1 NYQPNLI
8 AKSLR
13 SGKSFTIGLVIA
25 DIANPFFAHIAR
37 IVDDVA
43 RKYNYTII
51 IGSCDES
58 AEKSANVLRV
68 MINRKVDGFIIVS
81 SEGSEKQL
89 DYLLQQNIPFVLL
102 DRHFPQIKTDYV
114 VTDNYKAA

>member
-1 NYQPNLI
+1 KKNISLKDIASKAGVSTALVSYVLNGKAQESRVRKKTAERILQVAKEMNYQPNLI

-51 IGSCDES
+51 I
-58 AEKSANVLRV
+58 
-68 MINRKVDGFIIVS
+68 
-81 SEGSEKQL
+81 
-89 DYLLQQNIPFVLL
+89 
-102 DRHFPQIKTDYV
+102 
-114 VTDNYKAA
+114 